1 MKLQAMDSIPSRSE
15 LFGGTVTVGERGQV
29 VIPAPVRREMG
40 LRTGDRLLVLR
51 APVASGLLLV
61 GLEHVDE
68 ALGLMEAP
76 AQGGSG
82 PTEAGPLVPGE
93 RGTVRRDGARL

>member
-1 MKLQAMDSIPSRSE
+1 MKPPIIDSISSPSE
-15 LFGGTVTVGERGQV
+15 VFGGTVTVGERGQV

-61 GLEHVDE
+61 GLEHIDE
-68 ALGLMEAP
+68 ALGLMEDP
-76 AQGGSG
+76 AHGGSG
-82 PTEAGPLVPGE
+82 PTEVGPLGAGE
-93 RGTVRRDGARL
+93 RGTARREGA